1 MINWRIKV
9 SNRGS
14 EYRKWDMHIHSPYT
28 MVNNQFGLSD
38 GKGKIF
44 EDKFI
49 QKIIESNISAVG
61 LTNYFNFTEEDFRL
75 KNKLNNIGIATFLN
89 LEVRLSYI
97 NKHDKLFD

>member
-49 QKIIESNISAVG
+49 QKIIE
-61 LTNYFNFTEEDFRL
+61 
-75 KNKLNNIGIATFLN
+75 KNMTIHFYLEFLW
-89 LEVRLSYI
+89 
-97 NKHDKLFD
+97 H